1 MMEKIISYKGF
12 KQDMTCRDF
21 QYKEG
26 ESYEEPSAK
35 ACEREFYAYEY
46 PLDCLDYYS
55 PNESVYHVVEQSG
68 EISRH
73 SDDTKVTSTK
83 IKIGAEIN
91 IAGLVKA
98 AIEYTMKRV
107 NPEAKAD
114 ERQGAS
120 SATGN
125 CGASSATGYKGASSA
140 TGYKGASSATGYCGA
155 SLATGNCGAS
165 SATGY
170 KGASSATG
178 DYGASSA
185 TGYKGASSATGDYGA
200 SSATGNCG
208 ASSATGYKGASSA
221 GDSESV
227 AVAWGYHGKAKGVLG
242 AHLVLADWEGDEDDY
257 WNQDSWQL
265 KGAKMVRVDGE
276 IIKPD
281 TYYTMK
287 NGEVVE
293 AEE

>member
-1 MMEKIISYKGF
+1 MMEKITSYKGF
-12 KQDMTCRDF
+12 NKDMTCRDF

-26 ESYEEPSAK
+26 ESYKEPSAK
-35 ACEREFYAYEY
+35 ACEREFHACEY
-46 PLDCLDYYS
+46 PLDCLGYYS

-73 SDDTKVTSTK
+73 SDDTKVASTK
-83 IKIGAEIN
+83 IKIGTEIN

-120 SATGN
+120 SATG
-125 CGASSATGYKGASSA
+125 
-140 TGYKGASSATGYCGA
+140 
-155 SLATGNCGAS
+155 
-165 SATGY
+165 
-170 KGASSATG
+170 
-178 DYGASSA
+178 DY
-185 TGYKGASSATGDYGA
+185 GASSATGDYGA

-221 GDSESV
+221 GDPESV

-242 AHLVLADWEGDEDDY
+242 AYLVLADWVGDEDDY
-257 WNQDSWQL
+257 WHQNLWQL

>member
-1 MMEKIISYKGF
+1 MEKITSYKGF
-12 KQDMTCRDF
+12 NKDMTCRDF
-21 QYKEG
+21 RYKEG

-35 ACEREFYAYEY
+35 ACERGFHACEY
-46 PLDCLDYYS
+46 PLDCLGYYS
-55 PNESVYHVVEQSG
+55 PSESVYHVVEQSG

-73 SDDTKVTSTK
+73 SDDTKVASTK

-125 CGASSATGYKGASSA
+125 
-140 TGYKGASSATGYCGA
+140 
-155 SLATGNCGAS
+155 
-165 SATGY
+165 
-170 KGASSATG
+170 
-178 DYGASSA
+178 
-185 TGYKGASSATGDYGA
+185 YGA

-242 AHLVLADWEGDEDDY
+242 SYLVLADWEGDEDDY
-257 WNQDSWQL
+257 WHQNLWQL
-265 KGAKMVRVDGE
+265 KGAKMVRVDGKD
-276 IIKPD
+276 IKPD
-281 TYYTMK
+281 TFYTMR
-287 NGEVVE
+287 NGEIVE
-293 AEE
+293 AED

>member
-1 MMEKIISYKGF
+1 MMEKITSYKGF

-35 ACEREFYAYEY
+35 ACERGFHAYEY
-46 PLDCLDYYS
+46 PLDCLGYYS

-73 SDDTKVTSTK
+73 SDDTKVASTK
-83 IKIGAEIN
+83 AEIN

-120 SATGN
+120 SATG
-125 CGASSATGYKGASSA
+125 
-140 TGYKGASSATGYCGA
+140 
-155 SLATGNCGAS
+155 
-165 SATGY
+165 Y

-178 DYGASSA
+178 DY
-185 TGYKGASSATGDYGA
+185 
-200 SSATGNCG
+200 G

-242 AHLVLADWEGDEDDY
+242 SYLVLADWEGDEDDY
-257 WNQDSWQL
+257 WHQNLWQL
-265 KGAKMVRVDGE
+265 KGAKMVQVDGKD
-276 IIKPD
+276 IKPD
-281 TYYTMK
+281 TFYTMR
-287 NGEVVE
+287 NGEIIE
-293 AEE
+293 AED

>member
-1 MMEKIISYKGF
+1 MMEKITSYKGF
-12 KQDMTCRDF
+12 KQDMTCSDF

-35 ACEREFYAYEY
+35 ACERGFHACEY
-46 PLDCLDYYS
+46 PLDCLNYYS
-55 PNESVYHVVEQSG
+55 PNESVCHVVEQSG

-73 SDDTKVTSTK
+73 SDDTKVASTK

-120 SATGN
+120 SATG
-125 CGASSATGYKGASSA
+125 
-140 TGYKGASSATGYCGA
+140 
-155 SLATGNCGAS
+155 
-165 SATGY
+165 
-170 KGASSATG
+170 
-178 DYGASSA
+178 DY
-185 TGYKGASSATGDYGA
+185 
-200 SSATGNCG
+200 G

-242 AHLVLADWEGDEDDY
+242 SYLVLADWEGDEDDY
-257 WNQDSWQL
+257 WHQNLWQL
-265 KGAKMVRVDGE
+265 KGAKMVQVDGKD
-276 IIKPD
+276 IKPD
-281 TYYTMK
+281 TFYTMR
-287 NGEVVE
+287 NGEIIE
-293 AEE
+293 AED

>member
-1 MMEKIISYKGF
+1 MMEKITSYKGF
-12 KQDMTCRDF
+12 NKDMTCRDF

-35 ACEREFYAYEY
+35 ECERGFHACEY

-55 PNESVYHVVEQSG
+55 PNESVCHVVEQSG

-73 SDDTKVTSTK
+73 SDDTKVASTK

-114 ERQGAS
+114 EKQ
-120 SATGN
+120 
-125 CGASSATGYKGASSA
+125 
-140 TGYKGASSATGYCGA
+140 
-155 SLATGNCGAS
+155 
-165 SATGY
+165 
-170 KGASSATG
+170 GASSATG
-178 DYGASSA
+178 DY
-185 TGYKGASSATGDYGA
+185 
-200 SSATGNCG
+200 G

-227 AVAWGYHGKAKGVLG
+227 AVAW
-242 AHLVLADWEGDEDDY
+242 
-257 WNQDSWQL
+257 
-265 KGAKMVRVDGE
+265 
-276 IIKPD
+276 
-281 TYYTMK
+281 
-287 NGEVVE
+287 
-293 AEE
+293 